1 MGYNQI
7 MEKLLQAIYFATQK
21 HAGQNRKDKK
31 TPYISHSLA
40 VGVILSRTSS
50 DENIV
55 IAGILH
61 DIVED
66 SRATEQEVQTLFGP
80 EITRIVMDC
89 SEKDKSKSWK
99 DRKQEVLDGIEHL
112 SKGAALVKSADSLH
126 NLCELN
132 EKVKEFGISYFDNFN
147 ANATDKMV
155 YERKK
160 LEKFKHYQKDNPLLD
175 EIEKNLLKLENVIKS
190 SN

>member
-1 MGYNQI
+1 

-40 VGVILSRTSS
+40 VGVILSRVTS
-50 DENIV
+50 DENII

-66 SRATEQEVQTLFGP
+66 SRATEQEVQTLFGT
-80 EITRIVMDC
+80 EVTRIVMDC

-112 SKGAALVKSADSLH
+112 GKEAALVKSADSLH
-126 NLCELN
+126 NLYELD
-132 EKVKEFGISYFDNFN
+132 EKIKEFGVCYFDNFN
-147 ANATDKMV
+147 ASGADKMV

-160 LEKFKHYQKDNPLLD
+160 LEKFKHYHKDIPLLD
-175 EIEKNLLKLENVIKS
+175 EVEKSLARLEHIIKS